1 MLDLY
6 LYLWFNVFTPQP
18 RDRKMEIQN
27 LRLQLLHIADGD
39 VGKAQAMEAYVL
51 AKEEV
56 NVNAGEESAPYQSAN
71 LGEEPKADE
80 EECHCPLC
88 VIGRLIEKDPNKTL
102 ISISK

>member
-1 MLDLY
+1 
-6 LYLWFNVFTPQP
+6 
-18 RDRKMEIQN
+18 MEIQD

-39 VGKAQAMEAYVL
+39 VGKAQAMENYVTG
-51 AKEEV
+51 V
-56 NVNAGEESAPYQSAN
+56 VNAEMN
-71 LGEEPKADE
+71 VGEEPKADE